1 MYIQSARIRSVSF
14 STFLKVIFYTYLNPQ
29 NGFFEK
35 LKLRF
40 GSGVQLHLNSEAAF
54 TLLIKWF
61 PGRVPGMFIAL
72 DERLEKRF
80 RKIIE
85 RLGMKVL
92 IYSGQK
98 QLIEVCEATHV
109 LAVIVPDS
117 YDASHGRYKTRFEAS
132 KPFKIVYQNR
142 RLPKSVDIRHDA
154 YLWEPR
160 SFPRSVS
167 GAVLVLGADSLEET
181 KQKLREALSKKP
193 RLSASDF
200 VTDLQRALR
209 GYENRYRR
217 LDRRPPKIMARLLY
231 DIYK

>member
-1 MYIQSARIRSVSF
+1 MYIQSARTRSVTF
-14 STFLKVIFYTYLNPQ
+14 STFVKVIIYTYLYPQ
-29 NGFFEK
+29 NGYFER
-35 LKLRF
+35 LKHRF

-54 TLLIKWF
+54 TLLFKWL
-61 PGRVPGMFIAL
+61 PGRVPGMYIAL

-98 QLIEVCEATHV
+98 KLIEVCETNHV
-109 LAVIVPDS
+109 LAVVVPDS
-117 YDASHGRYKTRFEAS
+117 YDASHGRYKSRFEVS

-142 RLPKSVDIRHDA
+142 RQPKSVDIQHDV

-167 GAVLVLGADSLEET
+167 GAVLVMGSDDLLET
-181 KQKLREALSKKP
+181 KQKLKEISAKKS
-193 RLSASDF
+193 RLSAGDF
-200 VTDLQRALR
+200 VAHLQRALR